1 MKVKIQS
8 IYHFLLLKPPRIRY
22 LIILLIIFMALNFFI
37 IKNLNIYV
45 KKDVLIT
52 NQEFNLDV
60 NIDTIYYQEQ
70 PLIIVDKK
78 INKDDVT
85 YRIASN
91 LDGLKTVTY
100 QTNLL
105 KNI

>member
-78 INKDDVT
+78 INKDYVT

-91 LDGLKTVTY
+91 LDGLRTVTY

>member
-1 MKVKIQS
+1 
-8 IYHFLLLKPPRIRY
+8 
-22 LIILLIIFMALNFFI
+22 MALNFFI

-78 INKDDVT
+78 INKDYVT

-91 LDGLKTVTY
+91 LDGLRTVTY